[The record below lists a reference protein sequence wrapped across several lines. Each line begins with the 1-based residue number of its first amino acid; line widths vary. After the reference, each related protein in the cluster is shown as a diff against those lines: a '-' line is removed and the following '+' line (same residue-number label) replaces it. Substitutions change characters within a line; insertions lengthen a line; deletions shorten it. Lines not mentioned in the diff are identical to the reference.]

1 MVMIE
6 TWGFYIFGLTKE
18 VSDAGASAEDYQQVY
33 SRYVDLWT
41 RCEGWGFDGL
51 AFAEHHFNACTI
63 SPSVNLLV
71 ATVAARTSTLKFTT
85 LGAVLP
91 LNDARRY
98 AEECGMLQYLSNGR
112 FEPGIAPGAGVFEL
126 VATGIPP
133 EQARPRYYSGADL
146 LDKAMAGGPITHKDE
161 FYGVDGVTLEPPIR
175 LRPDQKVWVTVLSPD
190 SAAWA
195 AERGYRMC
203 TAWSKTEVAAAVAGR
218 YYEAADAA
226 GIKVDPSMVGL
237 RRRVFVADS
246 DAQAQELAEEAG
258 DLVQTHAGTAF
269 ESLDPAIFKMLM
281 DPDDYAIGS
290 PETVAERIIDQCDA
304 GGFGQF
310 VAFADFG
317 DFKEKDLFR
326 SHELIGTKV
335 APILRKA
342 KVKGGKRE
350 AVANVDAHGFDKAHS
365 AAINPARLKKDEVSQ

>member
-6 TWGFYIFGLTKE
+6 TWGFYIFG
-18 VSDAGASAEDYQQVY
+18 VSKKIMDAGAGTEDYQRVFD
-33 SRYVDLWT
+33 RYLDLWP

-51 AFAEHHFNACTI
+51 TFAEHHFNACTV

-71 ATVAARTSTLKFTT
+71 AAVAARTTTLRFTT

-98 AEECGMLQYLSNGR
+98 AEECGMLQYMTNGR
-112 FEPGIAPGAGVFEL
+112 FEPGIAPGAGVIEL
-126 VATGIPP
+126 AAIGIPP
-133 EQARPRYYSGADL
+133 EQSRPRYYSGAEL
-146 LDKAMAGGPITHKDE
+146 LRKAMAGGPVTHKDD
-161 FYGVDGVTLEPPIR
+161 FYNLEKVPLEPPIR
-175 LRPDQKVWVTVLSPD
+175 LRPGQSVWTTVLSPD

-195 AERGYRMC
+195 AERGYKMC
-203 TAWSKTEVAAAVAGR
+203 TAWSPTDIAAAVAGR

-226 GIKVDPSMVGL
+226 GMKVDPSYVGL

-258 DLVQTHAGTAF
+258 DLVQAHAGTAF

-290 PETVAERIIDQCDA
+290 PETVAERLIEQCRA
-304 GGFGQF
+304 GGFGTM

-317 DFKEKDLFR
+317 DFTEKDLFR

-335 APILRKA
+335 APILRSA
-342 KVKGGKRE
+342 EVKGGKRE
-350 AVANVDAHGFDKAHS
+350 ASANVNAYGFDKAHS
-365 AAINPARLKKDEVSQ
+365 AAINPVRLKKG

>member
-1 MVMIE
+1 MIE
-6 TWGFYIFGLTKE
+6 TWGFYIFGLSKK
-18 VSDAGASAEDYQQVY
+18 VMDAGSTTEDYQRVFD
-33 SRYVDLWT
+33 RYLDLWP

-51 AFAEHHFNACTI
+51 TFAEHHFNASTI

-71 ATVAARTSTLKFTT
+71 AAVAARTTTLKFTT

-98 AEECGMLQYLSNGR
+98 AEECGMLQYMTNGR
-112 FEPGIAPGAGVFEL
+112 FEPGIAPGAGVIEL
-126 VATGIPP
+126 AAIGIPP
-133 EQARPRYYSGADL
+133 EESRPRYYSGADL
-146 LDKAMAGGPITHKDE
+146 LQKAMAGGPVTHKDA
-161 FYGVDGVTLEPPIR
+161 FYNLEKVPLEPPIR
-175 LRPDQKVWVTVLSPD
+175 LRPDQAVWVTVLSPD

-203 TAWSKTEVAAAVAGR
+203 TAWSKTDIAAAVAGR

-226 GIKVDPSMVGL
+226 GRKVDPSMLGL

-246 DAQAQELAEEAG
+246 DALAQELAEEAG
-258 DLVQTHAGTAF
+258 DLVQAHAGTAF

-290 PETVAERIIDQCDA
+290 PETVAERLIDQCQA
-304 GGFGQF
+304 GGFGHLVCF
-310 VAFADFG
+310 TDFG
-317 DFKEKDLFR
+317 DFAEKDLYR

-342 KVKGGKRE
+342 KVEGGKR
-350 AVANVDAHGFDKAHS
+350 AASANVDAHGFDAAHGRM
-365 AAINPARLKKDEVSQ
+365 INPVRLKKDEVSQ